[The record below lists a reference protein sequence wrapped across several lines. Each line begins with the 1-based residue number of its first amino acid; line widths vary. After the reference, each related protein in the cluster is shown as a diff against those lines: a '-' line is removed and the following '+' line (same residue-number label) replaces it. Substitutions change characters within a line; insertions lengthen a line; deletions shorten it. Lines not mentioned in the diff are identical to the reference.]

1 MTGLVVPGGGLGL
14 RAEWGLG
21 WQAAGRVGPSVC
33 VGGGGAWGGRVGGEG
48 GLDMEGPSGAGWGL
62 GRVGRRVGWYGLVE
76 VNVCTARNGNG
87 GVQNALRSG

>member
-33 VGGGGAWGGRVGGEG
+33 VGGGGLG
-48 GLDMEGPSGAGWGL
+48 GAGWVVRGAWRWK
-62 GRVGRRVGWYGLVE
+62 GQVGPGGGWAGWVGGWAGMGWLK
-76 VNVCTARNGNG
+76 
-87 GVQNALRSG
+87 